1 LSQYPDWLDD
11 LRLKEP
17 YLADELRVV
26 IDRYGSRAD
35 APPTAGSETPQATA
49 FLVMDESDSPDTGIE
64 GMIGIVFPVADCT
77 PIRHEWYRAIIA
89 LKRLP
94 ENHMALPPVIHG
106 SKMLSG
112 EAWATDEDRLQ
123 CYAAAV
129 RIVNT
134 FRLRV
139 YRAAYY
145 TASLLELRKALN
157 GLDPRFRD
165 LCSFGLK
172 SMAAP
177 SAAQFYMIPLFD
189 GLDPKVGRPL
199 AMNSQG
205 THAFRAQ
212 GLLAESVS
220 YGHIDHYMD
229 PVFADSRH
237 SALIQIADVILYLL
251 HVLDCERE
259 GVKLAPFKSRLL
271 DVAKTL
277 DQSLVE
283 QQIVHMQG

>member
-1 LSQYPDWLDD
+1 MPTL
-11 LRLKEP
+11 
-17 YLADELRVV
+17 
-26 IDRYGSRAD
+26 GTD
-35 APPTAGSETPQATA
+35 AAPATA

-64 GMIGIVFPVADCT
+64 GMIGVVFPVADCT
-77 PIRHEWYRAIIA
+77 PIRHEWYRAITA

-94 ENHMALPPVIHG
+94 ENHMVFPPVIHG

-112 EAWATDEDRLQ
+112 EAWATDDDRLQ

-129 RIVNT
+129 SIVNS

-145 TASLLELRKALN
+145 TASLVELRKVMN
-157 GLDPRFRD
+157 GHDPRFRD

-199 AMNSQG
+199 AMTSQG

-212 GLLAESVS
+212 GFSAERVS
-220 YGHIDHYMD
+220 YGHVDHYME

-259 GVKLAPFKSRLL
+259 GVTLSPFKSRLL

-283 QQIVHMQG
+283 QQIVHMRGP